1 MSLNGSINFNE
12 DCIIGI
18 ARVNAPEPSKE
29 YKNLYIPFVYR
40 KDPDREKLSKGEYY
54 MAVVFSSSRNGA
66 YFEGAVG
73 STLIIDEAKL
83 ILEGDNE

>member
-1 MSLNGSINFNE
+1 M
-12 DCIIGI
+12 
-18 ARVNAPEPSKE
+18 
-29 YKNLYIPFVYR
+29 KNLYIPFVYR